1 MRDPNAIRSV
11 TLVLCTPAGELLGA
25 LPPFDVPAPWWQEV
39 SGIVAGAQSAYG
51 VDVIVL
57 RLLATRDPF
66 GEGGPVTYLA
76 EVAGPVPVAQPWDGP
91 DPLADHPLRLPY
103 ARPGGP
109 DADLAW
115 ADEVLADRG
124 SRRTGPAEQQRTWNL
139 SSVWRLPTRDGPVW
153 LKVVPPF
160 FGHEGPMLERL
171 YADHPGLV
179 PPLLAV
185 DHRRVLLAN
194 VPGGDN
200 YHAGLPILLE
210 LVRTLVGLQA
220 EWVDRVD
227 ELLSL
232 GAPDWRATAFAVAAA
247 DVLARTA
254 DRLDDATVAG
264 VHGLIDGLPQR
275 FAGLAECGLPD
286 TLVHGDFHPG
296 NTIGDG
302 PHPVVLDWGDCGVG
316 NPLLDQAAFTGRM
329 ADVDHATVVEEWA
342 DQWQQRVPGCDPRR
356 AAGLISPVAA
366 VRQAMIYRMFLDN
379 IEPDERVY
387 HAGDPATWLRRAA
400 ELATAER

>member
-1 MRDPNAIRSV
+1 VRDPDATRCV
-11 TLVLCTPAGELLGA
+11 TLVLCTPAGELIGA
-25 LPPFDVPAPWWQEV
+25 LPPYDVPAPWWQGV
-39 SGIVAGAQSAYG
+39 SGVVAGARAAYG
-51 VDVIVL
+51 VDVTVL

-76 EVAGPVPVAQPWDGP
+76 EVDAPVPSAQPWDGP
-91 DPLADHPLRLPY
+91 DPLADEPLRLPY

-115 ADEVLADRG
+115 ADEVLAGRG
-124 SRRTGPAEQQRTWNL
+124 IRRTGPAVQQRTWNL
-139 SSVWRLPTRDGPVW
+139 SSVWTLPTDEGRVW

-171 YADHPGLV
+171 NADHPGLV
-179 PPLLAV
+179 PPLLAT
-185 DHRRVLLAN
+185 DHCRVLLTD

-200 YHAGLPILLE
+200 YHAGRPVLLE

-220 EWVDRVD
+220 EWVDRID
-227 ELLSL
+227 ELRAL
-232 GAPDWRATAFAVAAA
+232 GAPDWRESAFAIAAA

-254 DRLDDATVAG
+254 DQLDDATVA
-264 VHGLIDGLPQR
+264 VVQELIDGLPQR
-275 FAGLAECGLPD
+275 FADLAGCGLPD

-296 NTIGDG
+296 NTVGDG

-316 NPLLDQAAFTGRM
+316 NPLLDQAAFTGRLDD
-329 ADVDHATVVEEWA
+329 ADREVVLAYWA
-342 DQWQQRVPGCDPRR
+342 AQWQERLPGSDPRR
-356 AAGLISPVAA
+356 AERLIAPVAA
-366 VRQAMIYRMFLDN
+366 VRQAMVYRMFLDN

-387 HAGDPATWLRRAA
+387 HADDPATWLRMAA
-400 ELATAER
+400 GLVAGER

>member
-1 MRDPNAIRSV
+1 VRDPNATRSV

-25 LPPFDVPAPWWQEV
+25 LPPYDVPAPWWQEV
-39 SGIVAGAQSAYG
+39 VGVVAGARSAYG
-51 VDVIVL
+51 VDVTVL

-76 EVAGPVPVAQPWDGP
+76 EVAAPVPAAQPWDGP
-91 DPLADHPLRLPY
+91 DPLADQPLRLPY

-115 ADEVLADRG
+115 ADEVLAGCG

-139 SSVWRLPTRDGPVW
+139 SSVWRLPTPDGPVW

-171 YADHPGLV
+171 NADHPGLV

-185 DHRRVLLAN
+185 DHRRVLLTN

-227 ELLSL
+227 ELLAL

-247 DVLARTA
+247 DALARTA
-254 DRLDDATVAG
+254 DQLDEATVTG
-264 VHGLIDGLPQR
+264 VRGLIDDLPRR
-275 FAGLAECGLPD
+275 FAELAECGLPD

-296 NTIGDG
+296 NTVGDG

-316 NPLLDQAAFTGRM
+316 NPLLDQAAFTARLDD
-329 ADVDHATVVEEWA
+329 AERASVLDEWA
-342 DQWQQRVPGCDPRR
+342 DQWQQRVPGCDPRC
-356 AAGLISPVAA
+356 AARLISPVAA

-379 IEPDERVY
+379 IEPDEQVY

-400 ELATAER
+400 DLVAAEG

>member
-1 MRDPNAIRSV
+1 
-11 TLVLCTPAGELLGA
+11 
-25 LPPFDVPAPWWQEV
+25 
-39 SGIVAGAQSAYG
+39 
-51 VDVIVL
+51 VL

-76 EVAGPVPVAQPWDGP
+76 EVAGPVPAALPWDGP
-91 DPLADHPLRLPY
+91 DPLADQPLRLPY

-115 ADEVLADRG
+115 ADQVLAGRG
-124 SRRTGPAEQQRTWNL
+124 SGRTGPAEQQRTWNL
-139 SSVWRLPTRDGPVW
+139 SSVWRLPTADGPVW

-171 YADHPGLV
+171 NADHPGLV
-179 PPLLAV
+179 PPLLAT
-185 DHRRVLLAN
+185 DHRRVLLTN

-227 ELLSL
+227 ELLGL

-254 DRLDDATVAG
+254 EQLDDATVAA

-275 FAGLAECGLPD
+275 FADLAECGLPD

-296 NTIGDG
+296 NTVGDG

-329 ADVDHATVVEEWA
+329 DDADRTTVVDEWT
-342 DQWQQRVPGCDPRR
+342 DQWQQRVPGSDPRR
-356 AAGLISPVAA
+356 AATLISPVAA

-400 ELATAER
+400 ELVAAEV

>member
-1 MRDPNAIRSV
+1 V

-39 SGIVAGAQSAYG
+39 SGVVAGARSAHG

-66 GEGGPVTYLA
+66 GEGGPVAYLA
-76 EVAGPVPVAQPWDGP
+76 ETAGPVPALVPWDGP
-91 DPLADHPLRLPY
+91 DPLADQPLRLPY

-115 ADEVLADRG
+115 ADEVLAGRG
-124 SRRTGPAEQQRTWNL
+124 TRRTGPAEQQRTWNL
-139 SSVWRLPTRDGPVW
+139 SSVWRLPTPDGAAW

-171 YADHPGLV
+171 NADHPGLV
-179 PPLLAV
+179 PRALAT

-227 ELLSL
+227 ELLTL
-232 GAPDWRATAFAVAAA
+232 AAPDWRVSAFSVAAA
-247 DVLARTA
+247 DVLARTTGQ
-254 DRLDDATVAG
+254 LDDATVAG
-264 VHGLIDGLPQR
+264 MHGLIDGLPQR
-275 FAGLAECGLPD
+275 FADLAECGLPD

-316 NPLLDQAAFTGRM
+316 NPLLDQAAFTARM
-329 ADVDHATVVEEWA
+329 GEADREVVLGFWA
-342 DQWQQRVPGCDPRR
+342 SRWQERFPDSDPRR
-356 AAGLISPVAA
+356 AERLIAPVAA
-366 VRQAMIYRMFLDN
+366 VRQAMIYRMFLDH
-379 IEPDERVY
+379 IEPDEQVY

-400 ELATAER
+400 ELLVGQHS